1 MDRTAWIAITLCVL
15 GLVAWEIW
23 IARQPLP
30 PPAVATAPSP
40 AAPLASGTP
49 FVSAPTAVATLAPPP
64 ATAATAA
71 PSATPAQFEE
81 KTETLRNSDVE
92 LRLTNRGGGVSEAIL
107 LNYPA
112 EVGKSERV
120 TLNSPARIPIGAM
133 VDDPA
138 APGLPEYKIAR
149 EADTVAFEYVTPE
162 QVTIRKKFSFPPT
175 NEKKDNFIAEL
186 NVDFAN
192 NGGGPY
198 HK

>member
-1 MDRTAWIAITLCVL
+1 MDRTAWIAITICVL
-15 GLVAWEIW
+15 GLIAWEIW
-23 IARQPLP
+23 IARQPLS

-40 AAPLASGTP
+40 ATPLASGTP
-49 FVSAPTAVATLAPPP
+49 FASEPTAVATPAPKPGTG
-64 ATAATAA
+64 ATVA

-92 LRLTNRGGGVSEAIL
+92 LHLTNRGGGVSEAIL

-112 EVGKSERV
+112 EVGESERV

-149 EADTVAFEYVTPE
+149 EADTVALEYVTPE
-162 QVTIRKKFSFPPT
+162 QGTIRKKVSCPADNDEKYNFSLTFV
-175 NEKKDNFIAEL
+175 A
-186 NVDFAN
+186 
-192 NGGGPY
+192 
-198 HK
+198 